1 MFLGALAQHS
11 VQGRVMLQGQPAEGA
26 TLQVS
31 GPVKLQTTTLPNGFF
46 TLNNLPAGSYQL
58 QATYSGYRTVTQS
71 ITVGNSNQALEIA
84 LEPLPDLLQPVEVT
98 ALRAGAL
105 APFTKTNISKAFI
118 EKNNLGQ
125 DIPFMLNQTANVV
138 VNSDAGNGIGYT
150 GIRIRGTDATRINM
164 TINGIPYNDPES
176 QGTFFV
182 NLPDFLSSVSSIQVQ
197 RGVGTSSNGAGA
209 FGATMNFSTHDYR
222 EEAYAELLN
231 SVGSFNTFKHTLRA
245 GTGLI
250 NNKFTFDARLSRITS
265 DGFVDRASTNLQ
277 GAYLS
282 GAWYLPKGNLR
293 FNAILGKERTYQA
306 WNGIPESALKTNRRF
321 NSAGTARPGEPYD
334 NETDNYWQNHYQ
346 LFYNTELSKKW
357 HLNTALYLTTGR
369 GYYEQYRANER
380 LSNYFIN
387 STERTDLIRQ
397 LWLNNKMYGQIFNVQ
412 HRTQRDE
419 LTIGGGWNVY
429 PGDHYGYI
437 TQTLNTNALT
447 LPFRWY
453 DMPARKTD
461 INSYVKW
468 QRKVANHWHLFTDL
482 QFRHVNYTASGFRNN
497 PNVTID
503 EQWNFLNPKAGIT
516 YQKNNITAYASYAMA
531 NKEPNRD
538 DFEAGLLEKPRREQL
553 HNVELGIERKNL
565 LPGLQ
570 VSANAYMM
578 YYRDQL
584 VLTGAINDVGAYAR
598 TNIPESYRMGI
609 ELEARYVKPKVSGTY
624 SLALSQNRIINY
636 TGFYDDYDNGG
647 QISVNYGNTPIA
659 LSPAVVQNATIEWR
673 PVART
678 EFSLLS
684 KYVGRQ
690 YLDNA
695 GQKARSLD
703 PFFVNDIRAS
713 YQIPVRNM
721 VKRLRVVLQVNNLF
735 NTMYEPNGYT
745 FSYIAGAQ
753 FVSENFFYPM
763 ASINYMAAVEIGF

>member
-1 MFLGALAQHS
+1 MAQHA
-11 VQGRVMLQGQPAEGA
+11 VQGRVQLQGQPAEGA

-31 GPVKLQTTTLPNGFF
+31 GPVKVQTTTLPNGFF
-46 TLNNLPAGSYQL
+46 TLSNLPAGTYQL
-58 QATYSGYRTVTQS
+58 QATYSGYRTVVQS
-71 ITVGNSNQALEIA
+71 ITVGSSTPPVEIA
-84 LEPLPDLLQPVEVT
+84 MEPLPELLQPVEVT

-105 APFTKTNISKAFI
+105 APFTKTNISRAYI

-125 DIPFMLNQTANVV
+125 DIPFMLNQTPNVV
-138 VNSDAGNGIGYT
+138 VTSDAGNGIGYT

-222 EEAYAELLN
+222 EEAYVELNN
-231 SVGSFNTFKHTLRA
+231 SVGSFGTFKNTLRA

-250 NNKFTFDARLSRITS
+250 NKKFTFDARLSRITS
-265 DGFVDRASTNLQ
+265 DGFIDRASTNLQ

-293 FNAILGKERTYQA
+293 FNAILGKEKTYQA
-306 WNGIPESALKTNRRF
+306 WYGIPESELKNNRTF

-346 LFYNTELSKKW
+346 LFYNTALSKSW
-357 HLNTALYLTTGR
+357 HFNTALYLTTGK

-380 LSNYFIN
+380 LSRYFIN
-387 STERTDLIRQ
+387 TDVRTDLIRQ
-397 LWLNNKMYGQIFNVQ
+397 LWLNNKMYGQIFSLQ

-419 LTIGGGWNVY
+419 ITLGGGWNVY

-437 TQTLNTNALT
+437 TQTLNTNILS
-447 LPFRWY
+447 LPYRWY
-453 DMPARKTD
+453 DHPARKTD
-461 INSYVKW
+461 INSYAKW
-468 QRKVANHWHLFTDL
+468 QRQLATHWHLFTDL
-482 QFRHVNYTASGFRNN
+482 QLRHVSYQANGFRNN
-497 PNVTID
+497 PDISFD
-503 EQWNFLNPKAGIT
+503 EQWTFLNPKAGIT
-516 YQKNNITAYASYAMA
+516 YHNNSLTAYASYAMA

-538 DFEAGLLEKPRREQL
+538 DFEAGALETPRREQL
-553 HNVELGIERKNL
+553 HNVELGIERKNVV
-565 LPGLQ
+565 PGLQ
-570 VSANAYMM
+570 LSANAYMM

-584 VLTGAINDVGAYAR
+584 VLTGEINDVGAYTR
-598 TNIPESYRMGI
+598 TNIPESYRAGL
-609 ELEARYVKPKVSGTY
+609 ELEARYARPKVSLAY

-636 TGFYDDYDNGG
+636 TGYYDDYDNGG
-647 QISVNYGNTPIA
+647 QITVAYGNTPIA
-659 LSPAVVQNATIEWR
+659 LSPGVVQNATLEWR
-673 PVART
+673 PVQRVELA
-678 EFSLLS
+678 LLS

-695 GQKARSLD
+695 GQKERSLN
-703 PFFVNDIRAS
+703 PFFVNDIRAT
-713 YQIPVRNM
+713 YQVPVRNRIKSM
-721 VKRLRVVLQVNNLF
+721 RVVLQVNNVT
-735 NTMYEPNGYT
+735 NRMYEPNGYT
-745 FSYIAGAQ
+745 FSYQAGGQ
-753 FVSENFFYPM
+753 FVTENFFYPM
-763 ASINYMAAVEIGF
+763 AGINYMAALEIGL